1 MTTEARIARLD
12 TCLVENELDVYL
24 ATQTSDIR
32 YLTGFQKVFDEEQAH
47 AMLVTSSLLTTE
59 PYRALH
65 TDMRYSGAMKTQNN
79 GVLNLLDEERKAHS
93 AFVTEQLEVV
103 GVDRVKSGSL
113 LRIGIE
119 ADMPLTLYRSLTKAL
134 DEAEI
139 KNYEL
144 VELPGFIQRI
154 RAVKDAQEIASI
166 RAAQQ
171 ISDVAFLFL
180 LELIKPGLTEFEVA
194 VELDF
199 FMRRQGSEGVAFG
212 SIVGSG
218 PNSANPHAV
227 PGNRIIQAGDLIVLD
242 FGARLDDYRS
252 DMTRTVAI
260 GKASERQREI
270 YNTVLDAQL
279 LALSMIRA
287 GISAK
292 EPAEKVNQL
301 FAERGFEALSH
312 GLGHGVG
319 IDIHEAPTM
328 SPTAQ
333 AELEVGHVVTVEP
346 GIYIEGSD
354 GVRIEDFGAVTAS
367 GFDNFTTSSKE
378 LFEL

>member
-1 MTTEARIARLD
+1 MSTEARITRLD
-12 TCLVENELDVYL
+12 ARLVENALDAYI

-47 AMLVTSSLLTTE
+47 AMLVTSSLLTAE

-65 TDMRYSGAMKTQNN
+65 TDMRYSGAMKTQHNDA
-79 GVLNLLDEERKAHS
+79 LNLLDEERKAHS
-93 AFVTEQLEVV
+93 VFVTEQLKALRF
-103 GVDRVKSGSL
+103 DKL
-113 LRIGIE
+113 KTDNPLRIGIE
-119 ADMPLTLYRSLTKAL
+119 ADISLASYRSLTKAL

-139 KNYEL
+139 GNYEL
-144 VELPGFIQRI
+144 IELPGFIQKI
-154 RAVKDAQEIASI
+154 RAVKDAQEIESI

-171 ISDVAFLFL
+171 ITDAAFLFL
-180 LELIKPGLTEFEVA
+180 LELIRPGLSEFEVA

-218 PNSANPHAV
+218 PNSANSHAV
-227 PGNRIIQAGDLIVLD
+227 PGNRVIKTGDLIVLD

-260 GKASERQREI
+260 GKASDRQREI
-270 YNTVLDAQL
+270 YDTVLEAQL
-279 LALSMIRA
+279 LALSLIRA
-287 GISAK
+287 GISTK
-292 EPAEKVNQL
+292 EPAEQVNLL
-301 FAERGFEALSH
+301 FAERGFEPLSH

-319 IDIHEAPTM
+319 IDIHEAPTL
-328 SPTAQ
+328 SPSAE
-333 AELEVGHVVTVEP
+333 AELEIGHVVTVEP
-346 GIYIEGSD
+346 GIYFEGSD
-354 GVRIEDFGAVTAS
+354 GVRIEDFGAVTAT
-367 GFDNFTTSSKE
+367 GFDNFTTASKQ